1 MKNMS
6 PAIKQGFRAKVL
18 KFAIVVS
25 VLLVVIFALVKG
37 NFLTRA
43 AILSVI
49 ISGFLYRVWR
59 RRHSKED
66 EYDEVG
72 YWSGL
77 DDFELGIDLHCFNDL
92 EISDDDLD
100 IFPSDYYDGR
110 PV

>member
-1 MKNMS
+1 MS
-6 PAIKQGFRAKVL
+6 PAIKSSICAKVL
-18 KFAIVVS
+18 KFAVVVS

-37 NFLTRA
+37 NLLTRA
-43 AILSVI
+43 VILSVI
-49 ISGFLYRVWR
+49 ISGLLYRVWR
-59 RRHSKED
+59 HRHIKET

-100 IFPSDYYDGR
+100 IFSNDYYNGKS
-110 PV
+110 V

>member
-6 PAIKQGFRAKVL
+6 PAIKQRFCARVL
-18 KFAIVVS
+18 KFAIAVS
-25 VLLVVIFALVKG
+25 VLSIVIFALVKG
-37 NFLTRA
+37 NLLTRA
-43 AILSVI
+43 AIISVV
-49 ISGFLYRVWR
+49 ISSLLYKAWR
-59 RRHSKED
+59 HRHGKEK

-100 IFPSDYYDGR
+100 IFPNDYYDGK